1 MQLKVQSASIAD
13 RLAEVVA
20 SPQGGVHRRA
30 VRAVDAVSSV
40 IWCLLVGL
48 DRRPVGAVH
57 FRVQSAG
64 VAQVVALGGA
74 EMKIRELAIRT
85 MSSKEIRFMV
95 L

>member
-64 VAQVVALGGA
+64 VAQVVALGGGGN
-74 EMKIRELAIRT
+74 ENSRIGD
-85 MSSKEIRFMV
+85 
-95 L
+95 